1 MATGDIQI
9 FSREHNPRKAIV
21 GDGTGDYVQIDGWG
35 PARQFGGTA
44 DTVGTLT
51 AWVNIKSVSDSYSI
65 ISAGDTNALEYIN
78 LQVVNG
84 LINLSLA
91 DGGVL
96 DIDVEA
102 DGDILEVDTWTHI
115 ACVQDGVQPKLYKNG
130 VLIASTN
137 DDESGITKWF
147 ADLNGIDN
155 SNIGILDQSTSTT
168 LDLDGAIGT
177 VKHYNAAL
185 TAEEIMNDYNG
196 SGQSKTTKD
205 LLISQWDWDGDF
217 VDSVSGHNGTAVNN
231 IRRDASFSN
240 LTAELQAFAPVV
252 ADGISMA
259 TSADGRVIHLLHVR
273 A

>member
-1 MATGDIQI
+1 MAAGDVLI
-9 FSREHNPRKAIV
+9 FREKIDPRPAIV
-21 GDGTGDYVQIDGWG
+21 LEGVDDFVQVDAWGTD
-35 PARQFGGTA
+35 RQTAA
-44 DTVGTLT
+44 DTVGTFT
-51 AWVNIKSVSDSYSI
+51 AWVNIKSISDTYSI

-102 DGDILEVDTWTHI
+102 DGDILEVGIWTHI

-168 LDLDGAIGT
+168 LD
-177 VKHYNAAL
+177 
-185 TAEEIMNDYNG
+185 
-196 SGQSKTTKD
+196 
-205 LLISQWDWDGDF
+205 
-217 VDSVSGHNGTAVNN
+217 
-231 IRRDASFSN
+231 
-240 LTAELQAFAPVV
+240 
-252 ADGISMA
+252 
-259 TSADGRVIHLLHVR
+259 
-273 A
+273 